1 MTFPSLTA
9 CISAFECYDKDMNK
23 ETAKWWEVY
32 PQESSALFTLE
43 NSGKA
48 KNLPPPYRAKF
59 SGDNME
65 LITYC
70 CGWSIVGYTLNPP
83 WGESDNTV
91 AIMFEFQ
98 DGEKTWWH
106 FLRED

>member
-1 MTFPSLTA
+1 
-9 CISAFECYDKDMNK
+9 
-23 ETAKWWEVY
+23 
-32 PQESSALFTLE
+32 
-43 NSGKA
+43 
-48 KNLPPPYRAKF
+48 
-59 SGDNME
+59 ME